1 MKKVLIITYY
11 WPPAGGSGVQRWL
24 KFTKYLPKYNWQP
37 IVYTPENPYCE
48 VQDEA
53 LLNDIPN
60 EAEVWK
66 RPIWEPYALKDKL
79 FGKGSESQSAGVITN
94 KKSLKNK
101 VLNWVRGN
109 VFIPDPKIY
118 WVKPSIKILLKK
130 IQEEDINHIVTT
142 GPPHSMH
149 LIGLGL
155 KKAMPNLKWIADFRD
170 PWSELDLLYEFHL
183 SSSSIKKHKSLEKE
197 VLQTADVALTVSE
210 TWVEDLK
217 RLAGSGSGSRV
228 ELISNGYDAADFE
241 LKPKTNDKFIIGH
254 YGLLNHLRNPK
265 NLWKSLANLCEEN
278 KGFNSKLE
286 IHLSGN
292 IDIEVLAEIKAYPQL
307 KEKVKQLGYLSHAQ
321 VLQQYNEADV
331 LLLLLFNS
339 KSGIGNYPGKI
350 FEYFAAKK
358 TILAFGPLSSDAQ
371 RLIENRNRGKY
382 FSYDYTNLKIDI
394 LDLFNNPNNFDF
406 KNMESFSR
414 EKLTYDLAKLLNNL
428 S

>member
-11 WPPAGGSGVQRWL
+11 WPPSGGSGVQRWL

-37 IVYTPENPYCE
+37 IIYTPENPYFE
-48 VQDEA
+48 VKDKA
-53 LLNDIPN
+53 LLNDIPS
-60 EAEVWK
+60 EAKIWK
-66 RPIWEPYALKDKL
+66 TPIWEPYALKDKL

-101 VLNWVRGN
+101 LLNWVRGN

-118 WVKPSIKILLKK
+118 WVRPSVKVLLKK
-130 IQEEDINHIVTT
+130 ILEEDIHHIITT

-170 PWSELDLLYEFHL
+170 PWSELDLFNEFQL
-183 SSSSIKKHKSLEKE
+183 NNSSMKKHKDLERE
-197 VLQTADVALTVSE
+197 VLQTADVTLTVSE
-210 TWVEDLK
+210 TWVKDLK
-217 RLAGSGSGSRV
+217 RLGGNRV
-228 ELISNGYDAADFE
+228 ELITNGYDADDFE
-241 LKPKTNDKFIIGH
+241 LKPKINDKFIIGH

-265 NLWKSLANLCEEN
+265 NLWKSLNSLCDEKTE
-278 KGFNSKLE
+278 FNNKLE

-292 IDIEVLAEIKAYPQL
+292 IDGEVLAEIESYSCL
-307 KEKVKQLGYLSHAQ
+307 KGKVKQLGYLSHAQ
-321 VLQQYNEADV
+321 VLEQYNQADV

-350 FEYFAAKK
+350 FEYFAAQKP
-358 TILAFGPLSSDAQ
+358 ILAFGPISSDAE
-371 RLIENRNRGKY
+371 RLIKNTNTGKY
-382 FSYDYTNLKIDI
+382 FSYDDTNLKTDI

-406 KNMESFSR
+406 ENMENFSR
-414 EKLTYDLAKLLNNL
+414 EKLTYDLANLLNNL

>member
-24 KFTKYLPKYNWQP
+24 KFTKYLPKYDWKP
-37 IVYTPENPYCE
+37 IVYTPENPYFK
-48 VQDEA
+48 VKDEA
-53 LLNDIPN
+53 LLDDIPF

-66 RPIWEPYALKDKL
+66 NPIWEPYTLKDKL
-79 FGKGSESQSAGVITN
+79 FGKGERSQSAGVITN

-118 WVKPSIKILLKK
+118 WVKPSVKVLLQKIK
-130 IQEEDINHIVTT
+130 EEGIEQIVTT

-155 KKAMPNLKWIADFRD
+155 KNAIPTLKWIADFRD
-170 PWSELDLLYEFHL
+170 PWSELDLLDEFHL
-183 SSSSIKKHKSLEKE
+183 SRSSTKKHKDLEKE

-217 RLAGSGSGSRV
+217 RLGGSRV
-228 ELISNGYDAADFE
+228 ELITNGYDAADFE

-265 NLWKSLANLCEEN
+265 NLWKALADLCDEN
-278 KGFNSKLE
+278 SEFNDKLK

-292 IDIEVLAEIKAYPQL
+292 VDGEVLAEIEAYPQL
-307 KEKVKQLGYLSHAQ
+307 KEKVKQLGYISHAQ
-321 VLQQYNEADV
+321 VLHQYNEADL

-339 KSGIGNYPGKI
+339 KSGVGNYPGKV
-350 FEYFAAKK
+350 FEYFAAQKP
-358 TILAFGPLSSDAQ
+358 ILAFGPEGSDTQ
-371 RLIENRNRGKY
+371 RLINETKSGLFFNYDAEDIKNEILNIFNGK
-382 FSYDYTNLKIDI
+382 NE
-394 LDLFNNPNNFDF
+394 F
-406 KNMESFSR
+406 KTEGLEKFSR
-414 EKLTYDLAKLLNNL
+414 EKLAKDLSILLSNL
-428 S
+428 

>member
-37 IVYTPENPYCE
+37 IIYTPENPYFE

-53 LLNDIPN
+53 LLNDISS
-60 EAEVWK
+60 EAEIWK
-66 RPIWEPYALKDKL
+66 TPIWEPYALKDKL
-79 FGKGSESQSAGVITN
+79 FGKGSEFQSAGVITN

-118 WVKPSIKILLKK
+118 WVKPSIKVLLKR
-130 IQEEDINHIVTT
+130 IQEEDIDHIVTT

-170 PWSELDLLYEFHL
+170 PWSELDLLNEFQL
-183 SSSSIKKHKSLEKE
+183 NNSSRKKHKDLERE
-197 VLQTADVALTVSE
+197 VLQSADVALTVSE

-217 RLAGSGSGSRV
+217 SLGANKV
-228 ELISNGYDAADFE
+228 KLITNGYDVDDFE

-265 NLWKSLANLCEEN
+265 NLWKSLANLCAKNSE
-278 KGFNSKLE
+278 FNTRLE

-292 IDIEVLAEIKAYPQL
+292 IDNEVLNEIASYPQL

-321 VLQQYNEADV
+321 VLQQYNEADL

-339 KSGIGNYPGKI
+339 KSGVGNYPGKI
-350 FEYFAAKK
+350 FEYFAAQKP
-358 TILAFGPLSSDAQ
+358 ILAFGPKESDVQ
-371 RLIENRNRGKY
+371 KLIEKTNIGKF
-382 FSYDYTNLKIDI
+382 FSYEETKFENDI
-394 LDLFNNPNNFDF
+394 LLLFKNEKIFDF
-406 KNMESFSR
+406 KMKENFSR
-414 EKLTYDLAKLLNNL
+414 EKLTHDLVILLNTL
-428 S
+428 D

>member
-1 MKKVLIITYY
+1 MRKVLIITYY

-37 IVYTPENPYCE
+37 IVYTPENPYFE

-53 LLNDIPN
+53 LLNDIPE
-60 EAEVWK
+60 EAEIYK
-66 RPIWEPYALKDKL
+66 IPIWEPYALKDKL
-79 FGKGSESQSAGVITN
+79 FGKGSKSQSAGVIAN

-118 WVKPSIKILLKK
+118 WIKPSVKLLLKK
-130 IQEEDINHIVTT
+130 ILEEDIHHIITT

-170 PWSELDLLYEFHL
+170 PWSELDLLNEFQL
-183 SSSSIKKHKSLEKE
+183 INYSRKKHKDLERE
-197 VLQTADVALTVSE
+197 VLQTADVTLTVSE
-210 TWVEDLK
+210 TWVKDLK
-217 RLAGSGSGSRV
+217 RLGGNRV
-228 ELISNGYDAADFE
+228 ELITNGYDADDFE

-278 KGFNSKLE
+278 KAFNSKLE

-292 IDIEVLAEIKAYPQL
+292 IDIEVIAEIESFPCL
-307 KEKVKQLGYLSHAQ
+307 KRKIKQLGYLSHAQ
-321 VLQQYNEADV
+321 VLDQYNQADV

-339 KSGIGNYPGKI
+339 KSGVGNYPGKI

-358 TILAFGPLSSDAQ
+358 PILAFGPISSDAE
-371 RLIENRNRGKY
+371 RLIKKTNTGKY
-382 FSYDYTNLKIDI
+382 FSYDDSNLKIDI
-394 LDLFNNPNNFDF
+394 LDLFNNPNNLDF
-406 KNMESFSR
+406 ENMEGLSR
-414 EKLTYDLAKLLNNL
+414 DKLTYDLTNLLNDL
-428 S
+428 R

>member
-24 KFTKYLPKYNWQP
+24 KFTKYLPKYNWKP
-37 IVYTPENPYCE
+37 IVYTPENPYFE
-48 VQDEA
+48 VKDQA
-53 LLNDIPN
+53 LLNDIPA
-60 EAEVWK
+60 EAEIYK
-66 RPIWEPYALKDKL
+66 TPIWEPYALKDKL
-79 FGKGSESQSAGVITN
+79 FGKGSKSQSAGVITN

-118 WVKPSIKILLKK
+118 WVKPSVKALLKK
-130 IQEEDINHIVTT
+130 IQEEEIDHIVTT

-155 KKAMPNLKWIADFRD
+155 KKALPNLKWIADFRD
-170 PWSELDLLYEFHL
+170 PWSELDLLNEFHL
-183 SSSSIKKHKSLEKE
+183 SNNSRKKHKDLERE

-217 RLAGSGSGSRV
+217 RLGGNSV
-228 ELISNGYDAADFE
+228 ELITNGYDTTDFE

-265 NLWKSLANLCEEN
+265 YLWKALADLCEEN
-278 KGFNSKLE
+278 AEFNAKLE

-292 IDIEVLAEIKAYPQL
+292 IDGEVLAEIKAYPQL

-321 VLQQYNEADV
+321 VLQQYNEADL

-339 KSGIGNYPGKI
+339 RSGVGNYPGKI

-358 TILAFGPLSSDAQ
+358 TILAFGPISSDAE
-371 RLIENRNRGKY
+371 RLIEKTNTGKY
-382 FSYDYTNLKIDI
+382 FSYDDTNLKIDI
-394 LDLFNNPNNFDF
+394 LDLFNNPDNFDF
-406 KNMESFSR
+406 ENMESFSR
-414 EKLTYDLAKLLNNL
+414 DKLTYDLANLLNNL

>member
-1 MKKVLIITYY
+1 MKKVIIITYY

-37 IVYTPENPYCE
+37 IIYTPENPYFE
-48 VQDEA
+48 VKDQA
-53 LLNDIPN
+53 LLNDIPA
-60 EAEVWK
+60 EAEICK
-66 RPIWEPYALKDKL
+66 TPIWEPYALKDKL
-79 FGKGSESQSAGVITN
+79 FGKGSKSQSAGVISN

-109 VFIPDPKIY
+109 IFIPDPKIY
-118 WVKPSIKILLKK
+118 WVKPSVKALLKK
-130 IQEEDINHIVTT
+130 IQEEEIDHIVTT

-170 PWSELDLLYEFHL
+170 PWSELDLLNEFQL
-183 SSSSIKKHKSLEKE
+183 NTSSRKKHKDLEKE
-197 VLQTADVALTVSE
+197 VLQTADVTLTVSE
-210 TWVEDLK
+210 TWAYDLE
-217 RLAGSGSGSRV
+217 RLGANKV
-228 ELISNGYDAADFE
+228 KFITNGYDTDDFE

-278 KGFNSKLE
+278 KAFNSKLE

-292 IDIEVLAEIKAYPQL
+292 IDIEVIAEIESFPCL
-307 KEKVKQLGYLSHAQ
+307 KRKIKQLGYLSHAQ
-321 VLQQYNEADV
+321 VLDQYNQADV

-339 KSGIGNYPGKI
+339 KSGVGNYPGKI

-358 TILAFGPLSSDAQ
+358 PILAFGPISSDAE
-371 RLIENRNRGKY
+371 RLIKKTNTGKY
-382 FSYDYTNLKIDI
+382 FSYDDSNLKIDI

-406 KNMESFSR
+406 ENMEGLSR
-414 EKLTYDLAKLLNNL
+414 DKLTYDLTNLLNDL
-428 S
+428 R

>member
-11 WPPAGGSGVQRWL
+11 WPPSGGSGVQRWL

-37 IVYTPENPYCE
+37 IIYTPENPYFE
-48 VQDEA
+48 VKDKA
-53 LLNDIPN
+53 LLNDIPS
-60 EAEVWK
+60 EAKIWK
-66 RPIWEPYALKDKL
+66 TPIWEPYALKDKL

-101 VLNWVRGN
+101 VFNWVRGN

-118 WVKPSIKILLKK
+118 WVKPSVKVLLKK
-130 IQEEDINHIVTT
+130 ILEEDIHHIITT

-170 PWSELDLLYEFHL
+170 PWSELDLFNEFQL
-183 SSSSIKKHKSLEKE
+183 NNSSMKKHKDLERE
-197 VLQTADVALTVSE
+197 VLQTADVTLTVSE
-210 TWVEDLK
+210 TWVKDLK
-217 RLAGSGSGSRV
+217 RLGGDRV
-228 ELISNGYDAADFE
+228 ELITNGYDADDFE
-241 LKPKTNDKFIIGH
+241 LKPKINDKFIIGH

-265 NLWKSLANLCEEN
+265 NLWKSLNSLCEEN
-278 KGFNSKLE
+278 TEFNAKLE

-292 IDIEVLAEIKAYPQL
+292 IDAEVIAEIESYSCLKA
-307 KEKVKQLGYLSHAQ
+307 KVKQLGYLSHAQ
-321 VLQQYNEADV
+321 VLEQYNQADV

-350 FEYFAAKK
+350 FEYFAAQKP
-358 TILAFGPLSSDAQ
+358 ILAFGPISSDAE
-371 RLIENRNRGKY
+371 RLIKNTNTGKY
-382 FSYDYTNLKIDI
+382 FSYDDTNLKTDI

-406 KNMESFSR
+406 ENMENFSR
-414 EKLTYDLAKLLNNL
+414 EKLTYDLANLLNNL

>member
-24 KFTKYLPKYNWQP
+24 KFSKYLPKYNWQP
-37 IVYTPENPYCE
+37 IIYTPENPYFE
-48 VQDEA
+48 VKDQA
-53 LLNDIPN
+53 LLNDIST
-60 EAEVWK
+60 ETKIWK
-66 RPIWEPYALKDKL
+66 SPIWEPYALKDKL

-118 WVKPSIKILLKK
+118 WVKPSVKVLLKK
-130 IQEEDINHIVTT
+130 ILEEDIHHIITT

-170 PWSELDLLYEFHL
+170 PWSELDLLNEFQL
-183 SSSSIKKHKSLEKE
+183 NNSSMKKHKDLEKE
-197 VLQTADVALTVSE
+197 VFQIADVTLTVSE
-210 TWVEDLK
+210 TWVKDFK
-217 RLAGSGSGSRV
+217 RLGGNRV
-228 ELISNGYDAADFE
+228 ELITNGYDADDFD

-265 NLWKSLANLCEEN
+265 NLWKSLNSLCEEN
-278 KGFNSKLE
+278 TVFNGRLE

-292 IDIEVLAEIKAYPQL
+292 IDAEVITEIESYSCL
-307 KEKVKQLGYLSHAQ
+307 KGKVKQLGYLSHAQ
-321 VLQQYNEADV
+321 VLEQYNQADV

-358 TILAFGPLSSDAQ
+358 TILAFGPISSDAE
-371 RLIENRNRGKY
+371 RLIKNTNRGKY
-382 FSYDYTNLKIDI
+382 FSYDDTNLKTDI
-394 LDLFNNPNNFDF
+394 LDLFINPNNFDF
-406 KNMESFSR
+406 ENMESFSR
-414 EKLTYDLAKLLNNL
+414 EKLTYDLSNLLNNL
-428 S
+428 I

>member
-24 KFTKYLPKYNWQP
+24 KFSKYLPKYNWQP
-37 IVYTPENPYCE
+37 IIYTPENPYFE
-48 VQDEA
+48 VKDQA
-53 LLNDIPN
+53 LLNDIPA
-60 EAEVWK
+60 EAKIWK
-66 RPIWEPYALKDKL
+66 SPIWEPYALKDKL

-118 WVKPSIKILLKK
+118 WVKPSVKVLLKK
-130 IQEEDINHIVTT
+130 ILEEDIHHIITT

-170 PWSELDLLYEFHL
+170 PWSELDLLNEFQL
-183 SSSSIKKHKSLEKE
+183 NNSSMKKHKDLERE
-197 VLQTADVALTVSE
+197 VLQIADVTLTVSE
-210 TWVEDLK
+210 TWVKDLK
-217 RLAGSGSGSRV
+217 RLGGNRV
-228 ELISNGYDAADFE
+228 ELITNGYDADDFE

-265 NLWKSLANLCEEN
+265 YLWKSLNSLCEEN
-278 KGFNSKLE
+278 NEFNGRLE

-292 IDIEVLAEIKAYPQL
+292 IDTEVIAEIESYSCL
-307 KEKVKQLGYLSHAQ
+307 KGKVKQLGYLSHAQ
-321 VLQQYNEADV
+321 VLEQYNQVDV

-358 TILAFGPLSSDAQ
+358 TILAFGPISSDAE
-371 RLIENRNRGKY
+371 RLIKNTNRGKY
-382 FSYDYTNLKIDI
+382 FSYDDTNLKTDI

-406 KNMESFSR
+406 ENMESFSR
-414 EKLTYDLAKLLNNL
+414 EKLTYDLSNLLNNL
-428 S
+428 I

>member
-37 IVYTPENPYCE
+37 IIYTTENPYFE

-53 LLNDIPN
+53 LLSDIPT
-60 EAEVWK
+60 ESEIWK
-66 RPIWEPYALKDKL
+66 TPIWEPYALKDKL
-79 FGKGSESQSAGVITN
+79 FGKGGKSQSAGVISN

-109 VFIPDPKIY
+109 VFIPDPKVY
-118 WVKPSIKILLKK
+118 WVKPSVKVLLKK
-130 IQEEDINHIVTT
+130 IKEEGIEHIVTT

-155 KKAMPNLKWIADFRD
+155 KKAIPNLKWIADFRD
-170 PWSELDLLYEFHL
+170 PWSELDLLDEFHL
-183 SSSSIKKHKSLEKE
+183 SNNSRKKHKDLERE
-197 VLQTADVALTVSE
+197 VLQTADVTLTVSE

-217 RLAGSGSGSRV
+217 RLGGNIV
-228 ELISNGYDAADFE
+228 ELITNGYDTTDFE

-265 NLWKSLANLCEEN
+265 NLWKALADLCEEN
-278 KGFNSKLE
+278 AEFNVKLE

-292 IDIEVLAEIKAYPQL
+292 IDIEVIAEIESYSCLMGKI
-307 KEKVKQLGYLSHAQ
+307 KQLGYLSHAQ
-321 VLQQYNEADV
+321 VLEQYNQADV

-358 TILAFGPLSSDAQ
+358 PILAFGPVSSDAES
-371 RLIENRNRGKY
+371 LIEKTNTGKY
-382 FSYDYTNLKIDI
+382 FSYDDTNLKIDI

-406 KNMESFSR
+406 ENMESFSR
-414 EKLTYDLAKLLNNL
+414 EKLTYDLSNLLNNL
-428 S
+428 R

>member
-1 MKKVLIITYY
+1 VKKVLIITYY

-37 IVYTPENPYCE
+37 IIYTPENPYFE
-48 VQDEA
+48 VKDQA
-53 LLNDIPN
+53 LLNDIPP
-60 EAEVWK
+60 EAEICK
-66 RPIWEPYALKDKL
+66 TPIWEPYALKDKL
-79 FGKGSESQSAGVITN
+79 FGKGSKSQSAGVITN

-118 WVKPSIKILLKK
+118 WVKPSIKVLLKK
-130 IQEEDINHIVTT
+130 ILEEDIDHIVTT

-170 PWSELDLLYEFHL
+170 PWSELDLLNEFQL
-183 SSSSIKKHKSLEKE
+183 SNSSRKKHKDLERE
-197 VLQTADVALTVSE
+197 VLQTADVTLSVSE

-217 RLAGSGSGSRV
+217 RLGGNRV
-228 ELISNGYDAADFE
+228 ELITNGYDTTDFE

-254 YGLLNHLRNPK
+254 YGLLNHLRNPR
-265 NLWKSLANLCEEN
+265 NLWKALADLCEEN
-278 KGFNSKLE
+278 AEFNAKLK

-292 IDIEVLAEIKAYPQL
+292 IDVEVLAEIESYSCL
-307 KEKVKQLGYLSHAQ
+307 KGKVKQLGYLSHVQ
-321 VLQQYNEADV
+321 VLEQYNQADV

-358 TILAFGPLSSDAQ
+358 AILAFGPLSSDAE
-371 RLIENRNRGKY
+371 RLIENTNRGKY
-382 FSYDYTNLKIDI
+382 FSYDDTNLKIDI
-394 LDLFNNPNNFDF
+394 SDLFNNPNNFDF
-406 KNMESFSR
+406 ENMESFSR
-414 EKLTYDLAKLLNNL
+414 EKLTYDLANLLNTLN
-428 S
+428 